1 MRCLFLCTVL
11 LMGGMVHAERL
22 PNIIYILAD
31 DLGYG
36 DLSCLGQTH
45 FETPHID
52 RLAREGMLFT
62 QHYAGAPV
70 CAPSR
75 CALMTG
81 KHTGHSVIR
90 GNSEVI
96 PEGQQAMPADTFTMA
111 QMLKDVGYTTGLF
124 GKWGLGAPG
133 SVSEPLQMGF
143 DRFYGYNCQR
153 HAHHYYPYY
162 LWDDNRRELL
172 WGNFGMETETYAP
185 TLIHDEV
192 MSFIETH
199 KDRPF
204 SCFYALIQPHAEMFA
219 PEEYMEKYRG
229 KFLPESSYVGYG

>member
-11 LMGGMVHAERL
+11 FMGGMVHAERL

-96 PEGQQAMPADTFTMA
+96 PEGQAMPADTFTMA

-124 GKWGLGAPG
+124 GKWGLGLRVRLASLYRWDLIG
-133 SVSEPLQMGF
+133 FMGIIA
-143 DRFYGYNCQR
+143 RGM
-153 HAHHYYPYY
+153 HIIII
-162 LWDDNRRELL
+162 LL
-172 WGNFGMETETYAP
+172 FMG
-185 TLIHDEV
+185 
-192 MSFIETH
+192 
-199 KDRPF
+199 
-204 SCFYALIQPHAEMFA
+204 
-219 PEEYMEKYRG
+219 
-229 KFLPESSYVGYG
+229 

>member
-11 LMGGMVHAERL
+11 LMCGSVHAERL

-96 PEGQQAMPADTFTMA
+96 PEGQQRCRRIHLRWRKCSRMWATRR
-111 QMLKDVGYTTGLF
+111 GYLVNG
-124 GKWGLGAPG
+124 G
-133 SVSEPLQMGF
+133 
-143 DRFYGYNCQR
+143 
-153 HAHHYYPYY
+153 
-162 LWDDNRRELL
+162 
-172 WGNFGMETETYAP
+172 
-185 TLIHDEV
+185 
-192 MSFIETH
+192 
-199 KDRPF
+199 
-204 SCFYALIQPHAEMFA
+204 
-219 PEEYMEKYRG
+219 
-229 KFLPESSYVGYG
+229 

>member
-1 MRCLFLCTVL
+1 MHDFFELIMRYLFLCILFIGV
-11 LMGGMVHAERL
+11 MVHGRL

-96 PEGQQAMPADTFTMA
+96 PEGQKAMPRIHLRWRRCSKMRAIRRGC
-111 QMLKDVGYTTGLF
+111 L
-124 GKWGLGAPG
+124 
-133 SVSEPLQMGF
+133 VSG
-143 DRFYGYNCQR
+143 G
-153 HAHHYYPYY
+153 
-162 LWDDNRRELL
+162 
-172 WGNFGMETETYAP
+172 
-185 TLIHDEV
+185 
-192 MSFIETH
+192 
-199 KDRPF
+199 
-204 SCFYALIQPHAEMFA
+204 
-219 PEEYMEKYRG
+219 
-229 KFLPESSYVGYG
+229 